1 MKRFRK
7 KTDRRTFLKTNSE
20 HLKSF
25 KNSIRYSQT
34 LRINII
40 YSTKKDFDHHSGQL
54 KKRFLKEGFGQKP
67 ADKQLKKVDKLVKDD
82 TLQEKDGE
90 QQDTKRIPLILTY
103 IRFLPNLTAF
113 ACKNWKILQTNKKL
127 RELYQEH
134 RITPFKRSKNLTEI
148 IGGTQLENGKIKIRI
163 NIPYRTGKCITYL
176 PRGKNSMLQPSD
188 DNEHMNETTEKEV
201 I

>member
-54 KKRFLKEGFGQKP
+54 KKRFLKEGCGQKP

-103 IRFLPNLTAF
+103 V
-113 ACKNWKILQTNKKL
+113 Q
-127 RELYQEH
+127 
-134 RITPFKRSKNLTEI
+134 
-148 IGGTQLENGKIKIRI
+148 
-163 NIPYRTGKCITYL
+163 RTH
-176 PRGKNSMLQPSD
+176 
-188 DNEHMNETTEKEV
+188 E
-201 I
+201 